1 MQLVSRHVVERLSQT
16 RVIFSSGTDVVLEFR
31 LVAGRLP
38 GWPCEG
44 RALFRHCDDELRI
57 GRVPCRHHC
66 SPMRRVS
73 KRLTANVFRE
83 PEVWAENSAADA
95 VHTEA
100 ARLLQ
105 RRNHLVDHYRDL
117 TGDFSADRV
126 QSTNR
131 DRGSG
136 LEVYRPKGSSDRLRL
151 EPASNG
157 LPTNRS

>member
-1 MQLVSRHVVERLSQT
+1 MSHAMSSSVCLKLVSFFRAALMSCSSFVSLRAVYRAGLVRVE
-16 RVIFSSGTDVVLEFR
+16 
-31 LVAGRLP
+31 P
-38 GWPCEG
+38 
-44 RALFRHCDDELRI
+44 LFRHCDDELRI

-105 RRNHLVDHYRDL
+105 RRNHLIDHYRDL
-117 TGDFSADRV
+117 TKDFSADRV
-126 QSTNR
+126 QSTNH

-136 LEVYRPKGSSDRLRL
+136 LELYRPKGSSDRLRL